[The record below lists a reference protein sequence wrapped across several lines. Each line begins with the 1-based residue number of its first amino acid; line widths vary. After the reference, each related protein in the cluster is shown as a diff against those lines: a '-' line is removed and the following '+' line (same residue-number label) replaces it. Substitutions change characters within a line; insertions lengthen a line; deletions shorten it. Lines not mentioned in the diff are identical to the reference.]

1 MTDGERLVW
10 ATSFSIALERTGDSV
25 VAAQTAAAA
34 IEKLR
39 EAAVRRSPDGGF
51 AVALVGSDAMTF
63 LDEIVSAP

>member
-25 VAAQTAAAA
+25 VAAQAAAAA

-39 EAAVRRSPDGGF
+39 EAAVRRSPDGTF
-51 AVALVGSDAMTF
+51 MIVGNDATF
-63 LDEIVSAP
+63 LDEIVSVP